1 MNQTRVAVRYAKALL
16 DQALEKSLIEVVF
29 ADMTSLLSICHS
41 NKDFSLFLQSPIIKT
56 EKKVSVLKEI
66 FSSKINALS
75 LDFLLLIVTKKR
87 ENAMENIAEEF
98 INQYK
103 KYKKI
108 ITAVV
113 TSSVGLDAN
122 LRKEVIEI
130 VKKGSAS
137 EVELIEKVNPD
148 LIGGFILRIGDK
160 QVDTSILR
168 QLKKLNR
175 TFKENSLQ

>member
-1 MNQTRVAVRYAKALL
+1 MSQTRVANRYAKALL
-16 DQALEKSLIEVVF
+16 EQALEKSLLEV
-29 ADMTSLLSICHS
+29 AHNDMALLLHTCKE
-41 NKDFSLFLQSPIIKT
+41 KDFSLFLKSPIIKT
-56 EKKVSVLKEI
+56 EKKASVLKEI

-75 LDFLLLIVTKKR
+75 LDFMLLVVTKKR

-103 KYKKI
+103 IYKKI

-113 TSSVGLDAN
+113 TSSVGLDKD
-122 LRKEVIEI
+122 LRKEVIDI
-130 VKKGSAS
+130 VKKGNHS
-137 EVELIEKVNPD
+137 EVELIEKINAD